1 MTTTIQTEGIIDV
14 CPLRNAFGISGKGIH
29 SYRIY
34 DVAVL
39 DFAVTLVGAVILA
52 FVFSWPIG
60 WTFLGLFLLGIFVH
74 RIFYARTTIDKL
86 LFSGPRDG
94 KCPAN
99 DAHTASGGSRMIP
112 TTPSPFGG

>member
-1 MTTTIQTEGIIDV
+1 MSNTINTEALFNV
-14 CPLRNAFGISGKGIH
+14 CPLRNAFGLAGKGIH

-34 DVAVL
+34 DIAVM
-39 DFAVTLVGAVILA
+39 DFVVTFVGAAILA
-52 FVFSWPIG
+52 FIFSWPLG

-94 KCPAN
+94 KCPMN
-99 DAHTASGGSRMIP
+99 DAHSK
-112 TTPSPFGG
+112 